1 MPRNYKDEYK
11 KFQSSPCAIKKR
23 AKLNKIN
30 RDKGTYGNGD
40 KKDNSHVKK
49 DDGTVVIIVKS
60 EGSNRGSK
68 NDMPGDSRARGV
80 MSNGGTIPK
89 GGPVKGGTSALPLG
103 PVGALFGFGKFL
115 DKKQV
120 GQKSMKHQKSTRFR
134 GRKAEEGAM
143 VYKDN
148 PNAPKAGAGL
158 SYSRGFDYHGGGPY
172 YGQSAGAGAVGGSL
186 YGAGS
191 GSGDGTGSG
200 RDDGGGGSD
209 KRKDAKMKEK
219 SGTTTNEKRALRRMK
234 KSLRKARRQNMG
246 DPNAPHVT
254 AAADELAEMQLAIQN
269 DTFTAVDNVKPWYKS
284 KKGWEK
290 DSFNRINSA
299 EKQKKKWEKDNP
311 DKSWTELGGDDPSDQ
326 GFQPRFQYHKGY
338 TKTGSKVT
346 TTGSGDTGLERGQW
360 SSWARMS

>member
-68 NDMPGDSRARGV
+68 NDMPGDSRARGIV
-80 MSNGGTIPK
+80 AKT
-89 GGPVKGGTSALPLG
+89 
-103 PVGALFGFGKFL
+103 
-115 DKKQV
+115 
-120 GQKSMKHQKSTRFR
+120 
-134 GRKAEEGAM
+134 GAM

-219 SGTTTNEKRALRRMK
+219 SGTTTNERRALRRMK

-311 DKSWTELGGDDPSDQ
+311 DKSWTELGGQ
-326 GFQPRFQYHKGY
+326 ETEGHGGFSPRFQYHKGY

-346 TTGSGDTGLERGQW
+346 TTGSGNTGLERGQW